1 MPPRVFSGWVAYA
14 IIAGLL
20 TVVLAAVI
28 LLLPGISALWLVVG
42 AGLVLLV
49 IFEPFSAILLMPFA
63 IAFGSLVSLGVSRV
77 NVGPTDLLVGALVV
91 VWLVRH
97 LAQLRHLPSLLQADR
112 LRAFLRALWITER
125 ARCLLFLT
133 LIAYLLF
140 VCLSLAVATD
150 RVATAKEIVKWCEVL
165 ALVALSAT
173 YLRTAWQ
180 VRMVIWAIIG
190 ATVAESLLGYI
201 QWVASA
207 GQAGSGSDG
216 MRVFGTFGQPNPYAG
231 FLNFG
236 LVLALALVFFGHNVR
251 ERWAAG
257 GASALLIGAQ
267 TLAASRGAL
276 LGLIVALV
284 AMVVV
289 GWRRERQ
296 AALIAAVGAPLL
308 VIGWITRI
316 IPARIQRAILDQVRI
331 NDALSGTVTAA
342 NFSTVE
348 RIAHWIAGVRMF
360 LAHPLLGVGAGNY
373 NAAYPRYALPEW
385 PDALGHAHDYYIN
398 AAAETGALGCA
409 AFLALTSATFYLG
422 WRTVQQVRAY
432 AAAESSLPAIALGLF
447 AALVALATHNLTDD
461 LFVHAM
467 ELQFALIIGALLA
480 LLRMSASRES
490 HM

>member
-1 MPPRVFSGWVAYA
+1 VAYA
-14 IIAGLL
+14 TITGLL
-20 TVVLAAVI
+20 TVVLTAVI
-28 LLLPGISALWLVVG
+28 LLLPGTSALWIVVG
-42 AGLVLLV
+42 AGLVLLA
-49 IFEPFSAILLMPFA
+49 IFEPFTAILLMPFA

-77 NVGPTDLLVGALVV
+77 NVGPTDLLVGTLMV

-97 LAQLRHLPSLLQADR
+97 VSQLRHLPSLLQADR
-112 LRAFLRALWITER
+112 LRALWITER

-140 VCLSLAVATD
+140 ICLSLAVATD
-150 RVATAKEIVKWCEVL
+150 RVATVKEIIKWCEVL
-165 ALVALSAT
+165 ALVALSAA

-180 VRMVIWAIIG
+180 VRMVVWAIIG
-190 ATVAESLLGYI
+190 ATVAEALLGYV

-236 LVLALALVFFGHNVR
+236 LILALALALFGRDTR
-251 ERWAAG
+251 ERWVAG

-267 TLAASRGAL
+267 MLAGSRGAL
-276 LGLIVALV
+276 LGLIVAIV

-296 AALIAAVGAPLL
+296 AALIAAVGVPLL
-308 VIGWITRI
+308 VVGWITRI

-348 RIAHWIAGVRMF
+348 RIAHWITGVRMF

-373 NAAYPRYALPEW
+373 NAAYPHYALPDW
-385 PDALGHAHDYYIN
+385 PDALGHAHNYYIN

-409 AFLALTSATFYLG
+409 AFLALTSVTFYLG
-422 WRTVQQVRAY
+422 WRAVRQVRAY
-432 AAAESSLPAIALGLF
+432 ATVDSSLPAIALGLF

-467 ELQFALIIGALLA
+467 ELQFAIIIGALLA
-480 LLRMSASRES
+480 LLRMSASQEP
-490 HM
+490 HV

>member
-14 IIAGLL
+14 TIAGLL
-20 TVVLAAVI
+20 TVALASVI

-49 IFEPFSAILLMPFA
+49 VFDPFSAILLMPFA

-97 LAQLRHLPSLLQADR
+97 VPQLRHLPLLLQADR
-112 LRAFLRALWITER
+112 LRALWITER

-150 RVATAKEIVKWCEVL
+150 RVATLKEIIKWCEVL

-180 VRMVIWAIIG
+180 VQMVVWAIIG
-190 ATVAESLLGYI
+190 ATVAEALLGYI

-207 GQAGSGSDG
+207 GLAGSGSDG

-236 LVLALALVFFGHNVR
+236 LVLALALVFFGREVR
-251 ERWAAG
+251 ERWVAG

-267 TLAASRGAL
+267 ALAASRGAL
-276 LGLIVALV
+276 LGLIVAMV

-296 AALIAAVGAPLL
+296 AAFIAAVGVPLL

-373 NAAYPRYALPEW
+373 NAAYPRYALPDW
-385 PDALGHAHDYYIN
+385 PDALGHAHNYYIN

-422 WRTVQQVRAY
+422 WRTVQQVRVY

-480 LLRMSASRES
+480 LLRMSASREPYA
-490 HM
+490 

>member
-1 MPPRVFSGWVAYA
+1 M
-14 IIAGLL
+14 
-20 TVVLAAVI
+20 
-28 LLLPGISALWLVVG
+28 
-42 AGLVLLV
+42 LLV

-97 LAQLRHLPSLLQADR
+97 VSQLRHLPSLLQADR
-112 LRAFLRALWITER
+112 LRALWITER

-150 RVATAKEIVKWCEVL
+150 RVATVKEIIKWCEVL

-180 VRMVIWAIIG
+180 VRMVAWAIIG
-190 ATVAESLLGYI
+190 ATVAEALLGYI

-207 GQAGSGSDG
+207 GQAGSGSEG

-236 LVLALALVFFGHNVR
+236 LVLALALALFGHNVR
-251 ERWAAG
+251 ERWVAG

-373 NAAYPRYALPEW
+373 NAAYPRYALPDW
-385 PDALGHAHDYYIN
+385 PDALGHAHNYYIN

-432 AAAESSLPAIALGLF
+432 AAADSSLPAIALGLF

-490 HM
+490 HV